1 MSNKYKRIATSTLIL
16 YFRMIIIALIS
27 FYTIRVVLDVL
38 GVEDYGIYNVVA
50 GIVAL
55 SSFIPMALSS
65 ATQRYFSFAL
75 GEKNLVKL
83 EQVFSTNL
91 IIYVSVAAV
100 AVLLLEAVGFYLVS
114 QHLKLPEDKAGS
126 AMLLYHLAVLSF
138 ALSIFSAPFMAIII
152 SHEDMNIY
160 AIITVTESIV
170 KLLAVFF
177 LAQLP
182 FDRLVAYGWLM
193 MLVAL
198 AVMLMYMVTAFRKY
212 PECHLRKLTANK
224 ALVKEVLGFTGWAVF
239 GSFTTIIRTHGVT
252 VLLNQMFN
260 PTVVAAR
267 AIAIQ
272 VVGFT
277 NVFAQNFNT
286 ALYPPIIKS
295 YAENNKTEM
304 YQLVLDGSKLTFFL
318 MWILLLPIILK
329 IEFLVDLWLK
339 SAPVETYLFAQ
350 LALLESLVFA
360 ISMPLATAARAPG
373 KMRLYELTLGTI
385 QLLILPLSWLVLY
398 FGYPAYSV
406 FVVAIVANVAMFFAR
421 LFLVEYL
428 TGLSSVQFIKQVLSR
443 VTQVVFVSG
452 FVMYH
457 LEGFFRNTLGS
468 VALYGI
474 LSVLLNLAVIFILGI
489 DRKTREKFKIFG
501 LRFIKARA

>member
-1 MSNKYKRIATSTLIL
+1 MLV
-16 YFRMIIIALIS
+16 IALIS
-27 FYTIRVVLDVL
+27 FYTVRVVLDVL

-75 GEKNLVKL
+75 GENNLVKL

-91 IIYVSVAAV
+91 IIYMGVAAV

-114 QHLKLPEDKAGS
+114 QYLKLPEDKAGS
-126 AMLLYHLAVLSF
+126 AMLLYHLAVFSF
-138 ALSIFSAPFMAIII
+138 AFSIFSAPFMAIII

-160 AIITVTESIV
+160 AVITVTESV
-170 KLLAVFF
+170 AKLLAVFF

-182 FDRLVAYGWLM
+182 FDRLMAYGWLM

-198 AVMLMYMVTAFRKY
+198 VVMLTYMVTAFRKY

-224 ALVKEVLGFTGWAVF
+224 ALVKEILGFTGWTIF

-272 VVGFT
+272 VVSFT
-277 NVFAQNFNT
+277 NIFAQNFNT

-295 YAENNKTEM
+295 YAEEKKTEM
-304 YQLVLDGSKLTFFL
+304 YQLVFDGSKLTFFL

-329 IEFLVDLWLK
+329 IEFLINLWLK
-339 SAPVETYLFAQ
+339 NAPAETYLFAQ
-350 LALLESLVFA
+350 LALLESLIFA
-360 ISMPLATAARAPG
+360 ISMPLTTAARAPG
-373 KMRLYELTLGTI
+373 RMRLYELTLGTI
-385 QLLILPLSWLVLY
+385 QLLILPASWMVLY
-398 FGYPAYSV
+398 LGYPAHSV
-406 FVVAIVANVAMFFAR
+406 FVVAIVANLAMFVVR
-421 LFLVEYL
+421 IIIVDYL
-428 TGLSSVQFIKQVLSR
+428 TGISGVTFYKKVVIPVLLVAALSGIAASV
-443 VTQVVFVSG
+443 
-452 FVMYH
+452 
-457 LEGFFRNTLGS
+457 LEP
-468 VALYGI
+468 LYGNTF
-474 LSVLLNLAVIFILGI
+474 LSVLSFSITTAALTSVFIYVFGI
-489 DRKTREKFKIFG
+489 SQSLKVR
-501 LRFIKARA
+501 LRLYFVSALRRCVSVRTSK